1 MKGVTGEKQVI
12 DAKHKKGFLNHW
24 RAIEWLTKHE
34 YYVYSNVSGLGP
46 CDLIAM
52 DMDGNIIKIDVK
64 SESTRKTGRF
74 AGYKIKRILSD
85 TQKAMGVKLLMVSED
100 GKCYFYKND

>member
-1 MKGVTGEKQVI
+1 
-12 DAKHKKGFLNHW
+12 
-24 RAIEWLTKHE
+24 
-34 YYVYSNVSGLGP
+34 
-46 CDLIAM
+46 M

-85 TQKAMGVKLLMVSED
+85 TQKKMGVKLLMVSED

>member
-1 MKGVTGEKQVI
+1 MI
-12 DAKHKKGFLNHW
+12 DAKHKKGFINHW

>member
-34 YYVYSNVSGLGP
+34 YYVYS
-46 CDLIAM
+46 IAM

-85 TQKAMGVKLLMVSED
+85 TQKSMGVKLLMVTED

>member
-1 MKGVTGEKQVI
+1 MI

-64 SESTRKTGRF
+64 SESIRKTGRL
-74 AGYKIKRILSD
+74 AGYKIIRKLSQI
-85 TQKAMGVKLLMVSED
+85 QKNMGVKLLMVTDD

>member
-1 MKGVTGEKQVI
+1 MI

-64 SESTRKTGRF
+64 SESTRKTGKF

>member
-12 DAKHKKGFLNHW
+12 DAKHKKGFINHW

-52 DMDGNIIKIDVK
+52 DMDGNIIRIDVK
-64 SESTRKTGRF
+64 SESIRKTGRF
-74 AGYKIKRILSD
+74 AGY
-85 TQKAMGVKLLMVSED
+85 
-100 GKCYFYKND
+100 

>member
-85 TQKAMGVKLLMVSED
+85 AQKKWV
-100 GKCYFYKND
+100 

>member
-1 MKGVTGEKQVI
+1 MI

>member
-12 DAKHKKGFLNHW
+12 DTKHKKGFLNHW

-46 CDLIAM
+46 RDLMAM

-74 AGYKIKRILSD
+74 AGYKIRRKLSQI
-85 TQKAMGVKLLMVSED
+85 QKNMGVKLLMVTDD

>member
-64 SESTRKTGRF
+64 SESIRKTGRF
-74 AGYKIKRILSD
+74 AGYKIRRKLSQI
-85 TQKAMGVKLLMVSED
+85 QKNMGVKLLMVTDD

>member
-1 MKGVTGEKQVI
+1 
-12 DAKHKKGFLNHW
+12 
-24 RAIEWLTKHE
+24 
-34 YYVYSNVSGLGP
+34 
-46 CDLIAM
+46 M

-85 TQKAMGVKLLMVSED
+85 TQKSMGVKLLMVTED